1 MALDQYSPCPCGSGK
16 KFKWCCQPIHTEIA
30 RAFDQEAQGQ
40 HETAQRIMDEVV
52 GQHAD
57 NPEAWCQKAQ
67 LLFAQERM
75 DEAEAALQKA
85 LELNANYP
93 FAHFLRGRFRHAEG
107 EFPGALL
114 LYRKAAELYDP
125 AAGPVLS
132 ELYTAITD
140 CELKLNRPVGARAA
154 LEMAVRHEPSNPEL
168 RKGLE
173 DVFGEGSRFPPVARR
188 AYSYLGPAAN
198 APAERRT
205 AWQRALGRASTG
217 RLADAARAFE
227 QLTAE
232 DANDAAAWYNLG
244 LTRAWLGD
252 NHRALEALDRYVNL
266 EPDAA
271 RASAAWALGEVLR
284 CGYGMENETDYL
296 EYSYTFPMREPQRF
310 VQQLGELERERRL
323 VGVQVRQEEGVLT
336 GLILQKVQG
345 LTPEHT
351 ATQAP
356 RLAAY
361 LMILGN
367 MVRVWNVNRTALEE
381 VAQELRQRA
390 AGALAD
396 PQFRTTPPVF
406 PDVLSEAMSFP
417 LSATDQATQ
426 EARVREGMERFF
438 EDTWIHRPRVSL
450 QGVPPVD
457 AAGHGVLR
465 KKLEGVIAFTA
476 ECGQLAGF
484 PYDFDRLRRK
494 LGLAQGAAPVAE
506 TGTALDIGAL
516 GAAELAGLEAE
527 KLSDEQLEQAYQASQ
542 RLDARDVG
550 GRFAKALVER
560 PARAERPDRYTWF
573 NHLINLALAEGDSA
587 AALDYVN
594 QGEKADC
601 EQNEGR
607 RRNDY
612 ELRRAQIH
620 TKRGELDAAQDVFD
634 RLIERVPSELKFR
647 STAAEAMLS
656 ARQGARALRFAEGGL
671 ATARQQNNRDSEQ
684 HFLELV
690 AAAKKQAGQ

>member
-16 KFKWCCQPIHTEIA
+16 KFKWCCQPIHAEIA
-30 RAFDQEAQGQ
+30 RAFEQEGQGQ
-40 HETAQRIMDEVV
+40 HETALRIMDEVV
-52 GQHAD
+52 AKHAD

-67 LLFAQERM
+67 LLFSQERL
-75 DEAEAALQKA
+75 DDAEAALQKA
-85 LELNANYP
+85 LDLNPNYP
-93 FAHFLRGRFRHAEG
+93 FAYFLRGRFRHAEG

-114 LYRKAAELYDP
+114 LCRKAAELYDP

-132 ELYTAITD
+132 EVYAAITD
-140 CELKLNRPVGARAA
+140 CELKLNRPIAARAA
-154 LEMAVRHEPSNPEL
+154 LELAIRHEPANHEL

-173 DVFGEGSRFPPVARR
+173 GVFGEGSRFPPVARR
-188 AYSYLGPAAN
+188 AYSYLGPPAE
-198 APAERRT
+198 APAERRS
-205 AWQRALGRASTG
+205 AWQRALGRATTG

-232 DANDAAAWYNLG
+232 DANDAAAWYNLS

-252 NHRALEALDRYVNL
+252 NHNALEALDRYVNL
-266 EPDAA
+266 EADAR
-271 RASAAWALGEVLR
+271 RASAAWSLGEVLR

-296 EYSYTFPMREPQRF
+296 EYSYTFPIGEPQRV
-310 VQQLGELERERRL
+310 VQQLREFERERRL
-323 VGVQVRQEEGVLT
+323 VGVQVRQEEGILT
-336 GLILQKVQG
+336 GLVLQKVTG
-345 LTPEHT
+345 LTPEH
-351 ATQAP
+351 AASQAP

-367 MVRVWNVNRTALEE
+367 MLRVWNVNRTALEE
-381 VAQELRQRA
+381 VAEDLRQRTE
-390 AGALAD
+390 GALAE
-396 PQFRTTPPVF
+396 PHFRTSPPVF

-417 LSATDQATQ
+417 LGAGDQAAQ

-465 KKLEGVIAFTA
+465 TKLEGVIAFTE

-484 PYDFDRLRRK
+484 PYDFERLRRK
-494 LGLAQGAAPVAE
+494 LGLVQAAPAAEGGAAP
-506 TGTALDIGAL
+506 DIGAL
-516 GAAELAGLEAE
+516 SAAELASLEVE
-527 KLSDEQLEQAYQASQ
+527 KLGDEQLEQAYQAAQ
-542 RLDARDVG
+542 KLDARDLG
-550 GRFAKALVER
+550 GRFARALVER
-560 PARAERPDRYTWF
+560 PARAERADRYTWF

-620 TKRGELDAAQDVFD
+620 AKRGEMDAAQDAFD
-634 RLIERVPSELKFR
+634 RLIERVPSELRFR
-647 STAAEAMLS
+647 SSAAEAMLS
-656 ARQGARALRFAEGGL
+656 ARQGARALRFAEAGL